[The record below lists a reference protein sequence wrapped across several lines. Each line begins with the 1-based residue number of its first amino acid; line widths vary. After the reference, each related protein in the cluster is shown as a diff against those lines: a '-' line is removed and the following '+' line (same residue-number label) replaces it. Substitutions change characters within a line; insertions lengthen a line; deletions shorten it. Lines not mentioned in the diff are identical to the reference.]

1 MEDIDLAK
9 FTQEEEAILR
19 LTEEIWNRFLELPI
33 NPPME
38 MDEMAIKIHDIQ
50 RMIISRPGF
59 RLNQEMFNQY
69 CIKVTAI
76 RDDDHKRILRC
87 SEGNRVW
94 YRLWINPEDMMR
106 IEPLLEGGDRIW
118 MEELEMYYTF
128 FYEIRNGRKV
138 LGKDRVKKILDTIL

>member
-33 NPPME
+33 NHP
-38 MDEMAIKIHDIQ
+38 
-50 RMIISRPGF
+50 
-59 RLNQEMFNQY
+59 
-69 CIKVTAI
+69 
-76 RDDDHKRILRC
+76 
-87 SEGNRVW
+87 
-94 YRLWINPEDMMR
+94 
-106 IEPLLEGGDRIW
+106 